1 MAFYANIQQATTV
14 PFEIVFT
21 GPTPPTFALPEN
33 FRFIQTSVKPAQA
46 MEAASRACIAPYLV
60 QAVDDIK
67 FSTGALDLMFRHVAR
82 ADRRIATC
90 AYWLRGGPHTISQ
103 TEGIFGSCGEHPR
116 VASNA
121 PLQPVCP
128 MLFTE
133 DWRDSGGIDTR
144 FCAQYGDLDVYLRLI
159 ARGWQAAFVDASVEE
174 AAGGSDLWRTKGQ
187 RDLRE
192 CRRIWR
198 DDNHDWTPHRR
209 ELATAYDAATILTV
223 DQGTVF

>member
-1 MAFYANIQQATTV
+1 M

-46 MEAASRACIAPYLV
+46 MEAASRACVSPYLV

-67 FSTGALDLMFRHVAR
+67 FSAGALDLMLKAAR
-82 ADRRIATC
+82 IDQCIPTC
-90 AYWLRGGPHTISQ
+90 AYWLRGGPHIISQ

-121 PLQPVCP
+121 PVQPVCP
-128 MLFTE
+128 LLRTE
-133 DWRDSGGIDTR
+133 DYRSTGGADPR

-159 ARGWQAAFVDASVEE
+159 ARGWLAAFVDASVEE

-209 ELATAYDAATILTV
+209 EPAKVYDTETILTV
-223 DQGTVF
+223 NQGVFF